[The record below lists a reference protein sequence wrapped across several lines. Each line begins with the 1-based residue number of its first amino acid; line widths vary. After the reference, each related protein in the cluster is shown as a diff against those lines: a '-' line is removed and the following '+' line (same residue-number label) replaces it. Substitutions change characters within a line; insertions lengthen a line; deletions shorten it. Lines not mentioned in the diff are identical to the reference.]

1 MTVSRNLDRLFTPQA
16 VAVLGASANP
26 EAIGGQPV
34 AHLQNH
40 GFSGAIYPINP
51 KYPEVAGLPCYS
63 SLADTPTVPDVVIVA
78 IPAQHVEAGIKA
90 AGEKGI
96 PFAIVFSAGYA
107 EAGEAGAKRQ
117 AALCDI
123 ARAAGVT
130 LIGPNCQGLMNI
142 SVPIHMGFGAPYG
155 LSYAKGGFALT
166 SQSGAFGNSL
176 VMDLNDRGI
185 GFARY
190 ISTGNEAD
198 LSSIDCLNAFLD
210 MDDVTA
216 IGAYVEGFK
225 DLDRFEALAQRA
237 HSLGKPIVLWKVGN
251 SPAGALAAQAHTA
264 NLSKSSDFAPDQF
277 RALGVIDVQ
286 DARDMAICLKALEAR
301 RRPAG
306 PKVGVVSVSGG
317 AGIFIADR
325 CCERGLDVG
334 TLSQNTV
341 ARMRPHLPEFASLR
355 NPVDVTGSAVNAPES
370 LAESLSAV
378 SQDSAVDSLI
388 LALAAVT
395 GTGARLAAEEIAR
408 IQDISPKPVVVCWN
422 GPRSM
427 AQDAYD
433 IFEAAGV
440 PVFKSPSDAVR
451 AVEAMCIFAGIPL
464 SPHPN
469 HGALVR

>member
-34 AHLQNH
+34 AHLQNQ

-51 KYPEVAGLPCYS
+51 KYSEVAGLPCYG

-190 ISTGNEAD
+190 ISTGNESD
-198 LSSIDCLNAFLD
+198 LSSIDCLNAFLG
-210 MDDVTA
+210 MDEVTA

-225 DLDRFEALAQRA
+225 DLNRFADLARRA
-237 HSLGKPIVLWKVGN
+237 QSLGKPIMLWKVGN

-264 NLSKSSDFAPDQF
+264 NLSKSSDFAPDSF

-286 DARDMAICLKALEAR
+286 DARDMAICLKALQGR
-301 RRPAG
+301 RSPAG
-306 PKVGVVSVSGG
+306 PKVGVVTVSGG

-325 CCERGLDVG
+325 CFERGLEVG
-334 TLSQNTV
+334 KLSEDTV
-341 ARMRPHLPEFASLR
+341 AQMRPHLPEFASLQ
-355 NPVDVTGSAVNAPES
+355 NPVDVTGSAVNAPAS

-433 IFEAAGV
+433 IFDAAGV

-451 AVEAMCIFAGIPL
+451 AIEAMCIFAKIPL
-464 SPHPN
+464 SPNPYP
-469 HGALVR
+469 A